1 MTDLYRKALLAVEV
15 CSGVCCQKGSMPSLS
30 ALEAERT
37 DVHFLSNSGRCDSS
51 LRPFPSFCCSDL
63 AQTKNFFEDLFV
75 MIIVAVQLRVRH
87 ERAVPVMVP

>member
-37 DVHFLSNSGRCDSS
+37 DVHFLSNSGRGDSS
-51 LRPFPSFCCSDL
+51 LRPFPSFCRGVL
-63 AQTKNFFEDLFV
+63 AQAENFFKDLFV
-75 MIIVAVQLRVRH
+75 LAIVAVPLRRCW
-87 ERAVPVMVP
+87 AND

>member
-37 DVHFLSNSGRCDSS
+37 DIHFLSHSSCGDSL